1 MRRIEVN
8 MNKQTEIQVIIGGRQ
23 ITLSGYESGE
33 YLQRVASY
41 INQKQ
46 ELFSKQDSYRYLD
59 NDLKGVL
66 MQLNIADDYFKLK
79 KQMEEESEQNDA
91 KSEEIFH
98 LKHDLIS
105 LQTKLE
111 TAQQEL
117 ERLKAE
123 KLEEEKK
130 VIRLEAELSECRK
143 SRKKQEKE

>member
-1 MRRIEVN
+1 
-8 MNKQTEIQVIIGGRQ
+8 MNKQTEVQVIIGGRQ

-46 ELFSKQDSYRYLD
+46 ELFSNQESYRYLD
-59 NDLKGVL
+59 SDLKGVL
-66 MQLNIADDYFKLK
+66 MKLNIADDYFKLK
-79 KQMEEESEQNDA
+79 KQMEEETESNDA

-111 TAQQEL
+111 AVEKEL
-117 ERLKAE
+117 SKLKTE

-130 VIRLEAELSECRK
+130 NIRLEAELSECRK
-143 SRKKQEKE
+143 NLKKYEQTNK

>member
-1 MRRIEVN
+1 
-8 MNKQTEIQVIIGGRQ
+8 MNKQTEVKVNIGGRQ

-59 NDLKGVL
+59 EDLKGVL

-79 KQMEEESEQNDA
+79 KQMEEEAKSNDA

-111 TAQQEL
+111 AVEKEL
-117 ERLKAE
+117 SLLKAE

-130 VIRLEAELSECRK
+130 NIRLETELSECRK
-143 SRKKQEKE
+143 SLKKYEEAKK